1 MEGCRDVANREP
13 SRNPEILATVN
24 YIKPAPRF
32 CLFVA
37 LALLLA
43 ALAACGKKEI
53 PREVVVYT
61 SVDQVF
67 SEPVLRE
74 FERTSGIR
82 VKPVYDVE
90 AAKTTG
96 LATRLVAEKDRPR
109 ADVFWNNEFLQTL
122 RLKDQGVLA
131 ASDIQPGAGLPA
143 KYFDPQGYWF
153 GLGARARV
161 FLINTALVKPA
172 DFPHSLTDLLD
183 PKYPPEKVGMALP
196 LFGTSSTQ
204 AAALYST
211 QGPQN
216 AREFYG
222 KIKSRGVRICDGN
235 SSVRDLVVSG
245 QLLFGLTDTDD
256 AMEAVGKGAPVE
268 VVAPDQ
274 DAQGTMIVF
283 GTVALVKGAPNPSEA
298 RELIAYL
305 LNAETEMIRSG
316 CFQWSLRD
324 GRAVTPMFPNG
335 LRAMDASPDDVLRS
349 LPTATQELREI
360 FVR

>member
-1 MEGCRDVANREP
+1 MNKIILSSPFLPVAV
-13 SRNPEILATVN
+13 LA
-24 YIKPAPRF
+24 
-32 CLFVA
+32 
-37 LALLLA
+37 LA
-43 ALAACGKKEI
+43 ALTACGNKESQ
-53 PREVVVYT
+53 REVVVYT

-67 SEPVLRE
+67 SEPVLRG
-74 FERTSGIR
+74 FERTTGIR

-122 RLKDQGVLA
+122 KLKGQGVLA
-131 ASDIQPGAGLPA
+131 ASDIKPGAGLPE

-161 FLINTALVKPA
+161 FLVNTTLVKPA
-172 DFPHSLTDLLD
+172 DFPHSLADLLN
-183 PKYPPEKVGMALP
+183 PKYAPEKVGMALP

-211 QGPQN
+211 QGPQK
-216 AREFYG
+216 AREFYEM
-222 KIKSRGVRICDGN
+222 IKSRGVRLCDGN

-256 AMEAVGKGAPVE
+256 AMEAVTKGAPVE

-274 DAQGTMIVF
+274 DAKGTMIVF
-283 GTVALVKGAPNPSEA
+283 GTVALVRGAPHPTEA

-305 LNAETEMIRSG
+305 LNSETELIRSG

-324 GRAVTPMFPNG
+324 GPAVTRMFPNG
-335 LRAMDASPDDVLRS
+335 LRATDVSADEVLRA
-349 LPTATQELREI
+349 LPVATRELREI

>member
-1 MEGCRDVANREP
+1 MTLTKHA
-13 SRNPEILATVN
+13 IL
-24 YIKPAPRF
+24 
-32 CLFVA
+32 LS
-37 LALLLA
+37 LAVLC
-43 ALAACGKKEI
+43 ACGKNGN

-122 RLKDQGVLA
+122 RLKGQGVLA
-131 ASDIQPGAGLPA
+131 ASDLQPGLPA
-143 KYFDPQGYWF
+143 KWIDPQGYWF

-161 FLINTALVKPA
+161 FLVNTTLVKPA
-172 DFPHSLTDLLD
+172 DFPHSLADLLD
-183 PKYPPEKVGMALP
+183 PKYPAEKVGMALP
-196 LFGTSSTQ
+196 LFGTASTQ
-204 AAALYST
+204 AAAIFST
-211 QGPQN
+211 QGAQK
-216 AREFYG
+216 AREFYE
-222 KIKSRGVRICDGN
+222 KIKSRGVRVCDGN
-235 SSVRDLVVSG
+235 STVRDLVVSG
-245 QLLFGLTDTDD
+245 QLWFGLTDTDD
-256 AMEAVGKGAPVE
+256 AMEAVRKGAPVA

-274 DAQGTMIVF
+274 DAQGTLVVF
-283 GTVALVKGAPNPSEA
+283 GTVALVKGAPHPGEA

-305 LNAETEMIRSG
+305 LNAEPELIRSG
-316 CFQWSLRD
+316 CFQWSLRE
-324 GRAVTPMFPNG
+324 GGAVAPMFPNG
-335 LRAMDASPDDVLRS
+335 LRSIDVSPDDVLRS
-349 LPTATQELREI
+349 LPAATQDLREI